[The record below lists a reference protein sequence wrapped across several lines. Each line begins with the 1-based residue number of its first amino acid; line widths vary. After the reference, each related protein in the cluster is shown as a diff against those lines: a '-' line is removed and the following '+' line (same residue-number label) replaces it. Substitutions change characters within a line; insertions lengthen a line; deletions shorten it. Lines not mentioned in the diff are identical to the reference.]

1 MEFGTGRQP
10 YRRRAGSQAAILR
23 AIYHFGPVK
32 RSQLSEYLG
41 LTMPTITT
49 NINDMIARG
58 IVRETGLAASRGSS
72 GRRARPVDIVPEARH
87 FIGVE
92 MQGSRWAVCLLD
104 FRGNALFAE
113 SGDSPHQG
121 YDENMQ
127 SVCRMIRRAA
137 SACGLAL
144 EQVAGIGICTPGLV
158 NRAEG
163 ILDMRVSPSWTGK
176 NIRQDI
182 AAQTGYT
189 GPVSVENNAC
199 ARAYGVQIFQRELLA
214 GGRSFA
220 YLFISDGIA
229 CPLVPV
235 TDDFVGSVVG
245 MGELGH
251 SIMDPK
257 GPLCRCGNRGCLEAY
272 SSDWAVTSRCAQ
284 ALEEGKA
291 PVLRRLCGGRRPTM
305 DAVLEAQAGGDGGVR
320 EIIREAVYM
329 LGLAAVN
336 VSNFA
341 GPSLM
346 NIDGKLFQSEE
357 NRAELAEVV
366 RKNLCGVIHSR
377 TELVFAEPD
386 RLSGAKG
393 VAALA
398 IFRDLEAHGTG
409 RSAL

>member
-10 YRRRAGSQAAILR
+10 VRRGSQAAILR
-23 AIYHFGPVK
+23 TIYHFGPVK
-32 RSQLSEYLG
+32 RSQIAEYLG

-49 NINDMIARG
+49 NINEMIARG
-58 IVRETGLAASRGSS
+58 IVRETGLAAPQGSS
-72 GRRARPVDIVPEARH
+72 GRRARPVDIVPESRH

-104 FRGNALFAE
+104 FRGKALFAE
-113 SGDSPHQG
+113 SGTSPHQG

-127 SVCRMIRRAA
+127 SVRRMICRAV
-137 SACGLAL
+137 SACALTL
-144 EQVAGIGICTPGLV
+144 EQIDGIGICTPGLV

-163 ILDMRVSPSWTGK
+163 ILEMRAGLNWTGK
-176 NIRQDI
+176 NIRRDI
-182 AAQTGYT
+182 ARLTGYT

-199 ARAYGVQIFQRELLA
+199 ARAYGVQVFQRELLTE
-214 GGRSFA
+214 GRSFA

-251 SIMDPK
+251 SVMDPE

-272 SSDWAVTSRCAQ
+272 SSDWAVMCRCAQ
-284 ALEEGKA
+284 ALEEGRA
-291 PVLRRLCGGRRPTM
+291 PVLRRLCGGAQPSM
-305 DAVLEAQAGGDGGVR
+305 DEILQAQAAGDSDVQQIVR
-320 EIIREAVYM
+320 EAIYM
-329 LGLAAVN
+329 LGLAAAN
-336 VSNFA
+336 INKFA

-346 NIDGKLFQSEE
+346 KIDGKLFQNGS
-357 NRAELAEVV
+357 NRTMLAEVV
-366 RKNLCGVIHSR
+366 KNNLCGFIRSS
-377 TELVFAEPD
+377 TELVFVEPD

-393 VAALA
+393 VAALS
-398 IFRDLEAHGTG
+398 IFRNLEAYG
-409 RSAL
+409 A

>member
-1 MEFGTGRQP
+1 MEFGTGKQP
-10 YRRRAGSQAAILR
+10 FRRRAGSQAAILR

-32 RSQLSEYLG
+32 RSQISEYLE
-41 LTMPTITT
+41 LTIPTITT

-58 IVRETGLAASRGSS
+58 IVRETGLAAPQGSS
-72 GRRARPVDIVPEARH
+72 GRRARPVDIVPGSRH
-87 FIGVE
+87 FVGIE

-113 SGDSPHQG
+113 NGDSPHQG
-121 YDENMQ
+121 YNENIH
-127 SVCRMIRRAA
+127 SVCRMVRRAV
-137 SACGLAL
+137 STCGLTL
-144 EQVAGIGICTPGLV
+144 DQIAGIGICTPGLV
-158 NRAEG
+158 NRADG
-163 ILDMRVSPSWTGK
+163 ILDMRAGLNWADK
-176 NIRQDI
+176 NIRQDV
-182 AAQTGYT
+182 AELTGYA

-199 ARAYGVQIFQRELLA
+199 ARAYGVQVFQRELLTE
-214 GGRSFA
+214 GRSFA

-251 SIMDPK
+251 SIMDPH

-272 SSDWAVTSRCAQ
+272 SSDWAVMSRCAQ
-284 ALEEGKA
+284 ALEDGKA
-291 PVLRRLCGGRRPTM
+291 PILRQLCGGRPPSM
-305 DAVLEAQAGGDGGVR
+305 DAILQAQTAGDSDVCR
-320 EIIREAVYM
+320 IIQEAVHM

-346 NIDGKLFQSEE
+346 NIDGKLFQREE

-366 RKNLCGVIHSR
+366 HENLCGIIRSH
-377 TELVFAEPD
+377 TELVFVEPD
-386 RLSGAKG
+386 RMSGAKG
-393 VAALA
+393 VAALS
-398 IFRDLEAHGTG
+398 IFRYLEMYGP
-409 RSAL
+409 

>member
-1 MEFGTGRQP
+1 MEFGTGRP
-10 YRRRAGSQAAILR
+10 PSRRRAGSQAAILR
-23 AIYHFGPVK
+23 SIYHFGPVK
-32 RSQLSEYLG
+32 RSQISDYLG

-58 IVRETGLAASRGSS
+58 IVRETGLAAPQGSS
-72 GRRARPVDIVPEARH
+72 GRRARPVDIVPESRH

-104 FRGNALFAE
+104 FRGTVLFAE
-113 SGDSPHQG
+113 NGDSPHQG

-127 SVCRMIRRAA
+127 SVCRLIRRAA
-137 SACGLAL
+137 SLRGLEL
-144 EQVAGIGICTPGLV
+144 EQIAGIGICTPGLV
-158 NRAEG
+158 NRADG
-163 ILDMRVSPSWTGK
+163 ILNMRVGLNWADK
-176 NIRQDI
+176 NIRRDI
-182 AAQTGYT
+182 AALTGYT

-199 ARAYGVQIFQRELLA
+199 ARAYGVQIFQRELLT

-251 SIMDPK
+251 MIMDPQ

-272 SSDWAVTSRCAQ
+272 SSDWAVTSRCSR

-291 PVLRRLCGGRRPTM
+291 PILRQLCGGRRPTM
-305 DAVLEAQAGGDGGVR
+305 DAILQAQAAGDGDVCQV
-320 EIIREAVYM
+320 IREAIYM

-341 GPSLM
+341 GPNLM
-346 NIDGKLFQSEE
+346 NVDGKLFQNEE
-357 NRAELAEVV
+357 NRAALTEIVGQ
-366 RKNLCGVIHSR
+366 NLCGIIRSR

-393 VAALA
+393 VAALS
-398 IFRDLEAHGTG
+398 IFRDLETYG
-409 RSAL
+409 S

>member
-10 YRRRAGSQAAILR
+10 FRRRAGSQAAILR

-32 RSQLSEYLG
+32 RSQISDYLG

-49 NINDMIARG
+49 NVNDMMARG
-58 IVRETGLAASRGSS
+58 IVRETGLAAPQGSS
-72 GRRARPVDIVPEARH
+72 GRRARPVDIVPDSRH

-92 MQGSRWAVCLLD
+92 MQGSRWAVCLVD
-104 FRGNALFAE
+104 FRGNPLFVDH
-113 SGDSPHQG
+113 GDSPHQG

-137 SACGLAL
+137 SACKLPL
-144 EQVAGIGICTPGLV
+144 DQIAGIGICTPGLV
-158 NRAEG
+158 NRTDG
-163 ILDMRVSPSWTGK
+163 ILDMRVGLDWAGR
-176 NIRQDI
+176 NIRRDV
-182 AAQTGYT
+182 ARLTGYT

-199 ARAYGVQIFQRELLA
+199 ARAYGVQVFQRELLT

-251 SIMDPK
+251 TIMDPQ

-272 SSDWAVTSRCAQ
+272 SSDWAVLSRCTQ
-284 ALEEGKA
+284 ALEAGKA
-291 PVLRRLCGGRRPTM
+291 PVLRRLCGGSRPSM
-305 DAVLEAQAGGDGGVR
+305 DAILQAQAAGDSDVRQIVR
-320 EIIREAVYM
+320 EAIYM

-357 NRAELAEVV
+357 NRAELAEVAGQ
-366 RKNLCGVIHSR
+366 NLCGVLQSR
-377 TELVFAEPD
+377 TELIFAEPD
-386 RLSGAKG
+386 PLSGAKG

-398 IFRDLEAHGTG
+398 ICRDLETYGT
-409 RSAL
+409 

>member
-1 MEFGTGRQP
+1 MEFGTGRQSF
-10 YRRRAGSQAAILR
+10 RRRVGSQAAILR

-32 RSQLSEYLG
+32 RSQISEYLG

-49 NINDMIARG
+49 NVNDMIARG
-58 IVRETGLAASRGSS
+58 LVRETGLAAPQGSS
-72 GRRARPVDIVPEARH
+72 GRRARPVDIVAQSRH
-87 FIGVE
+87 FIGIE

-104 FRGNALFAE
+104 FRGKALFAE

-121 YDENMQ
+121 YDENIQ
-127 SVCRMIRRAA
+127 AVCRMIRRAV
-137 SACGLAL
+137 SACKLTL
-144 EQVAGIGICTPGLV
+144 DQIAGIGICTPGLV
-158 NRAEG
+158 NRVDG
-163 ILDMRVSPSWTGK
+163 ILDMRAGMDWTGK
-176 NIRQDI
+176 NIRQDV
-182 AAQTGYT
+182 ARLTGYT

-199 ARAYGVQIFQRELLA
+199 ARAYGVQVFQRKLLT

-251 SIMDPK
+251 TIMDPE

-272 SSDWAVTSRCAQ
+272 SSDWAVTSRCVQ
-284 ALEEGKA
+284 ALEAGKA
-291 PVLRRLCGGRRPTM
+291 PILRRLCGESPPSM
-305 DAVLEAQAGGDGGVR
+305 EAVLQAQAQGDGDVGQIVQ
-320 EIIREAVYM
+320 EAIYM

-357 NRAELAEVV
+357 NRAELAQVV
-366 RKNLCGVIHSR
+366 HKNLYSVIRSR
-377 TELVFAEPD
+377 TELVFVEPD

-393 VAALA
+393 VAALS
-398 IFRDLEAHGTG
+398 IFRDLETY
-409 RSAL
+409 SP

>member
-1 MEFGTGRQP
+1 MEFGTSRQP
-10 YRRRAGSQAAILR
+10 ARRRAGSQAAILR

-32 RSQLSEYLG
+32 RSQISEYLG

-49 NINDMIARG
+49 NVNDMIARG
-58 IVRETGLAASRGSS
+58 VVRETGLAAPQGSS
-72 GRRARPVDIVPEARH
+72 GRRARPVDIVPESRH

-104 FRGNALFAE
+104 FRGSALFAE

-121 YDENMQ
+121 YDENLQ

-137 SACGLAL
+137 SACGLTL

-158 NRAEG
+158 NRADG
-163 ILDMRVSPSWTGK
+163 ILNMRAGLNWADK
-176 NIRQDI
+176 HIRHDI
-182 AAQTGYT
+182 AALTGYT

-199 ARAYGVQIFQRELLA
+199 ARAYGVQVFQRELLTE
-214 GGRSFA
+214 GRSFA

-251 SIMDPK
+251 TVMDPE
-257 GPLCRCGNRGCLEAY
+257 GPLCRCGSRGCLEAY
-272 SSDWAVTSRCAQ
+272 SSDWAVTSRCAR
-284 ALEEGKA
+284 ALDEGKA
-291 PVLRRLCGGRRPTM
+291 PILRRLCGGRRPSM
-305 DAVLEAQAGGDGGVR
+305 DAILQAQAAGDSDVR
-320 EIIREAVYM
+320 RIIREAIYM

-346 NIDGKLFQSEE
+346 NIDGKLFQSGE
-357 NRAELAEVV
+357 NRGALAEVV
-366 RKNLCGVIHSR
+366 HKNLCGIIRSR
-377 TELVFAEPD
+377 TELVFVEPD

-393 VAALA
+393 VAALS
-398 IFRDLEAHGTG
+398 IFRELETYGA
-409 RSAL
+409 